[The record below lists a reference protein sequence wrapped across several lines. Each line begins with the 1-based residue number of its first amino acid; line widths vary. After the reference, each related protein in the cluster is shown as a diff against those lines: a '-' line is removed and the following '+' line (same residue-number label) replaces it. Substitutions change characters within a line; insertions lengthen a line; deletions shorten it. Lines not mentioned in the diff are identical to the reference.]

1 MFYVYIDISYY
12 TSLYSRTVYN
22 IRRPRPPVEPRKS
35 AAWICLAGLMSQE
48 TPVMIV
54 MWSWL
59 ILVLDFHWFP
69 RRLDIVCPPN
79 RVIESGMEAL
89 LSAAL
94 PMAKA
99 SSPVT
104 WQCSWLQ
111 LERLRHLH
119 NPFQVLVVPL
129 SKKCALT
136 YYFILFWFIL
146 YISVYFLYFLR
157 FNGCL
162 WKFCYFPLFFG
173 ARRVSRFDPVGT
185 TSGDVGTLLYRISE
199 DPKQAGTGREF
210 EKFEMVVSW
219 CFWIGVPKCPML

>member
-1 MFYVYIDISYY
+1 M
-12 TSLYSRTVYN
+12 
-22 IRRPRPPVEPRKS
+22 
-35 AAWICLAGLMSQE
+35 
-48 TPVMIV
+48 
-54 MWSWL
+54 
-59 ILVLDFHWFP
+59 
-69 RRLDIVCPPN
+69 CPPN

-104 WQCSWLQ
+104 CRQCSWLQ

-136 YYFILFWFIL
+136 YFDLFCIFQFTFYTFCGL
-146 YISVYFLYFLR
+146 MDVYGSFVTSLCFS
-157 FNGCL
+157 
-162 WKFCYFPLFFG
+162 G

-210 EKFEMVVSW
+210 EKFEMVVS
-219 CFWIGVPKCPML
+219 

>member
-1 MFYVYIDISYY
+1 M
-12 TSLYSRTVYN
+12 
-22 IRRPRPPVEPRKS
+22 
-35 AAWICLAGLMSQE
+35 
-48 TPVMIV
+48 
-54 MWSWL
+54 
-59 ILVLDFHWFP
+59 
-69 RRLDIVCPPN
+69 CPPN

-104 WQCSWLQ
+104 CRQCSWLQ

-136 YYFILFWFIL
+136 YFVYQYIQYIVQ

-157 FNGCL
+157 FNRCL
-162 WKFCYFPLFFG
+162 WKVCYFPLFFG

-210 EKFEMVVSW
+210 EKFEMVVS
-219 CFWIGVPKCPML
+219 